1 VDHILSEWLTDIKRS
16 QLPSILGGIGP
27 MHSLVQLGKWRLRV
41 CVRVLLFS
49 KQRSVSTE
57 RSVSTARVCVCDV
70 QRKVFVTS
78 SGCPLSSTGE
88 MDVSYADSNVAPTHS

>member
-1 VDHILSEWLTDIKRS
+1 MDHILSEWLTDIKRS

-41 CVRVLLFS
+41 RAYVYRCFVKNVNT
-49 KQRSVSTE
+49 KRSIS
-57 RSVSTARVCVCDV
+57 SMRVCVCGV
-70 QRKVFVTS
+70 QLKVFVTS

-88 MDVSYADSNVAPTHS
+88 MDVSCADSNVAPTRS